1 MPCCGPFSRRL
12 TLPLTCLTF
21 GLFAFVVNALLF
33 WLVGAVRAGLPR
45 RGLAAPLFG
54 SVVMGLVGGLLN
66 NVLVSKRERERTLM
80 QLVVITGMSGA
91 GKATAA
97 KVFEDMAYTVVD
109 NLPPILLPELVE
121 KCLAAGEQ
129 PPGERLAVVIDAR
142 SGSFLVGLE
151 PALTLVRQA
160 GVRPTVLFLDASDG
174 VLVQR
179 FKETRRKHPLFE
191 DHGGILGSVRAERAL
206 LEDIKEGAD
215 KVVDTSDMDA
225 PELRNLLLSEFAPA
239 PDKNQGLIVTV
250 NSFGFKYGLPLDA
263 DLVFDVRFLVNPHY
277 VDDLRPY
284 DGRNQIIEEYR
295 DARPGQRP
303 VFGEAV

>member
-1 MPCCGPFSRRL
+1 
-12 TLPLTCLTF
+12 
-21 GLFAFVVNALLF
+21 
-33 WLVGAVRAGLPR
+33 
-45 RGLAAPLFG
+45 
-54 SVVMGLVGGLLN
+54 
-66 NVLVSKRERERTLM
+66 M

-91 GKATAA
+91 GKASAA

-121 KCLAAGEQ
+121 KCQAAGAQ

-151 PALTLVRQA
+151 PALALARQA
-160 GVRPTVLFLDASDG
+160 GVRPVVLFLDASDG
-174 VLVQR
+174 VLIQR

-191 DHGGILGSVRAERAL
+191 DQGGILGSIRAERAL
-206 LEDIKEGAD
+206 LEDIKEGSD
-215 KVVDTSDMDA
+215 KVVDTSDMGA
-225 PELRNLLLSEFAPA
+225 HELRSLLLSEFAPA
-239 PDKNQGLIVTV
+239 QDKNQGLIVTV

-284 DGRNQIIEEYR
+284 DGRNQIIEEYVMR
-295 DARPGQRP
+295 DPDSGLFLGKLYDLMDWSVPRYIAEGKAYLTVAIGCTGGRHRS
-303 VFGEAV
+303 VVVSEKLGEHLRGLGYRVLVQHRDVEK

>member
-1 MPCCGPFSRRL
+1 
-12 TLPLTCLTF
+12 
-21 GLFAFVVNALLF
+21 
-33 WLVGAVRAGLPR
+33 
-45 RGLAAPLFG
+45 
-54 SVVMGLVGGLLN
+54 
-66 NVLVSKRERERTLM
+66 M
-80 QLVVITGMSGA
+80 QLVIITGMSGA

-121 KCLAAGEQ
+121 KCLTLGEK
-129 PPGERLAVVIDAR
+129 PPGQRLAVVIDAR
-142 SGSFLVGLE
+142 SGALLLGLE
-151 PALTLVRQA
+151 PALALVRQSA
-160 GVRPTVLFLDASDG
+160 IRPTVLFLDASDG

-191 DHGGILGSVRAERAL
+191 DSGGILGSIQAERSM

-215 KVVDTSDMDA
+215 KVVDTSDMDSH
-225 PELRNLLLSEFAPA
+225 ELRNLLLSEFSQTQ
-239 PDKNQGLIVTV
+239 DKNQGLIVTV

-284 DGRNQIIEEYR
+284 DGRNQLVEEYVMR
-295 DARPGQRP
+295 DPDSALFLEKLYDLIDWSIPRYVAEGKAYLTVAIGCTGGRHRSVVVSEKLGEHLQGQGFR
-303 VFGEAV
+303 VLVQHRDVGKILR

>member
-1 MPCCGPFSRRL
+1 
-12 TLPLTCLTF
+12 
-21 GLFAFVVNALLF
+21 
-33 WLVGAVRAGLPR
+33 
-45 RGLAAPLFG
+45 
-54 SVVMGLVGGLLN
+54 
-66 NVLVSKRERERTLM
+66 M

-109 NLPPILLPELVE
+109 NLPPVLLPELVE

-129 PPGERLAVVIDAR
+129 PPGQRLAVVIDAR
-142 SGSFLVGLE
+142 AGAFFAGLE
-151 PALTLVRQA
+151 PALALVRQA

-191 DHGGILGSVRAERAL
+191 DQGGILGSVQAERSL
-206 LEDIKEGAD
+206 LEDIKESAD
-215 KVVDTSDMDA
+215 KVVDTGDMDA
-225 PELRNLLLSEFAPA
+225 AELRNLILAEFAPA
-239 PDKNQGLIVTV
+239 QDKNQGLIVTV

-284 DGRNQIIEEYR
+284 DGRSQIIEEFVMRDPDSGLFLGKLYDLMDWSVPRYVAEGKAYLTVAIGCTGGRHRSVVVSEKLGRHLQDAGYR
-295 DARPGQRP
+295 VLVQHRD
-303 VFGEAV
+303 VDK

>member
-1 MPCCGPFSRRL
+1 
-12 TLPLTCLTF
+12 
-21 GLFAFVVNALLF
+21 
-33 WLVGAVRAGLPR
+33 
-45 RGLAAPLFG
+45 
-54 SVVMGLVGGLLN
+54 
-66 NVLVSKRERERTLM
+66 M

-91 GKATAA
+91 GKASAA

-121 KCLAAGEQ
+121 KCHAVGTQ

-142 SGSFLVGLE
+142 SGSFLLGLE
-151 PALTLVRQA
+151 PALALVREA

-191 DHGGILGSVRAERAL
+191 DQGGILGSIRAERSL

-215 KVVDTSDMDA
+215 KVVDTSDMGA
-225 PELRNLLLSEFAPA
+225 HELRSLLLAEFAPA
-239 PDKNQGLIVTV
+239 QDKNQGLVVTV

-263 DLVFDVRFLVNPHY
+263 DLVFDVRFLINPHY

-284 DGRNQIIEEYR
+284 DGRNQIIEEYVMR
-295 DARPGQRP
+295 DPDSGLFLGKLYDLMDWSVPRYIAEGKAYLTVAIGCTGGRHRSVVVSEKLGDHLRNLGYRVLVQHRD
-303 VFGEAV
+303 VDK

>member
-1 MPCCGPFSRRL
+1 
-12 TLPLTCLTF
+12 
-21 GLFAFVVNALLF
+21 
-33 WLVGAVRAGLPR
+33 
-45 RGLAAPLFG
+45 
-54 SVVMGLVGGLLN
+54 
-66 NVLVSKRERERTLM
+66 M

-97 KVFEDMAYTVVD
+97 KVFEDLGYTVVD

-121 KCLAAGEQ
+121 KCLTAGGQ
-129 PPGERLAVVIDAR
+129 PPGERLAVVTDAR

-151 PALTLVRQA
+151 PALALVRKT
-160 GVRPTVLFLDASDG
+160 GVRPTMLFLDASDA

-191 DHGGILGSVRAERAL
+191 GAGGILGSVQSERAL
-206 LEDIKEGAD
+206 LENIKEGAD

-225 PELRNLLLSEFAPA
+225 HALRNLLLSEFAPA
-239 PDKNQGLIVTV
+239 LDKNQGLIVTI

-284 DGRNQIIEEYR
+284 DGRNQLVEEYVMR
-295 DARPGQRP
+295 DPDSGLFLQKLYDLMDWSVPRYVAEGKAYLTVAIGCTGGRHRSVVVSEKLGEHLSGQGYR
-303 VFGEAV
+303 VLVQHRDVEKILR